1 MKIITFIYIFAL
13 YILFI
18 PGILIKGKGL
28 GLLSSLLYSILL
40 YFTLDVIDGIQKE
53 PLEQKMEDESINI
66 RFKNIAGDSPGRQ
79 KEMAEYLIN
88 AYANLYKIQ
97 VNIEHLKK
105 QLNAYDGTDKQF
117 EILQNLYNNI
127 ELTYERFKSRLA
139 RYDNLEERT
148 MQILDEI
155 NVLEVEKEKLQD
167 RYNACQLKQGPSTG
181 ALLEKKIAI
190 ETMNKSILNV
200 NKNKDI
206 LNGYT
211 IEMQGKIPQMRS
223 NYNHMQNVCRLNEG
237 FESSI
242 EVTGANS
249 LVDFTDNL
257 TDKINVKYENDISHI
272 PTNFQTGN
280 QFIKVLQSTSPSAME
295 ELKLKEQIFN
305 YQGENKKIDE
315 LREKIT
321 KLNDET
327 YQMQNILTNYETRNN
342 KLLKLKDE
350 KVSTDTSITNLNN
363 QLSICDE
370 ILKSNKN
377 YITQKE
383 KDIALLKEKQL
394 GVEKAY
400 NEDNA
405 YYMSLLNKYNLL
417 QNNITNYNCST

>member
-1 MKIITFIYIFAL
+1 MKIISFIYIFAL

-18 PGILIKGKGL
+18 PGILIKNKSL
-28 GLLSSLLYSILL
+28 GLLCSFLFSILL

>member
-18 PGILIKGKGL
+18 PGILIKDKGL

-139 RYDNLEERT
+139 KYDNLEEKT
-148 MQILDEI
+148 TQILDEI
-155 NVLEVEKEKLQD
+155 SVLEVEKDKLQD

-211 IEMQGKIPQMRS
+211 IEMQGKIPTMKTS
-223 NYNHMQNVCRLNEG
+223 YNNMQNLCTSKEG
-237 FESSI
+237 FDSSI
-242 EVTGANS
+242 EVTGTNS

-257 TDKINVKYENDISHI
+257 TDKINVKYENDISYI

-394 GVEKAY
+394 GGEKAY